1 MAAISENTGDASAN
15 TGTTYT
21 ISLGDVFQGTLDP
34 AADKDWV
41 KVELSA
47 GTIYDFTLSGVDSAD
62 FALFDS
68 SGNHV
73 VSGGII
79 PSGGK
84 LIFSPTA
91 TGTYYIYVGST
102 DSDHSGEYELSLVE
116 NTIPEGTYDEI
127 ADYLTDGFSEWEG
140 ATRLAFEVESG
151 SVLTANITAL
161 TEDGQQLAKWA
172 LEAWTSVT
180 GIQFEFVDHD
190 NAHITF
196 DDNED
201 GGFTLPAAVDGII
214 ISSHVNVSA
223 DWLIIYGKTMDSFT
237 FSTYIH
243 EIGHALGLGHPGPYN
258 DEVVTYGVKNIFLN
272 DSYQASVM
280 SYIPQTQNTYINA
293 SFANHV
299 TPMIA
304 DIIAIQNLYGIP
316 TDINVGDTVYG
327 YQSNVDGYLGQFFK
341 LWTGETPFSNI
352 DMVAGTGTPT
362 IKLRLADLDGDGD
375 SDLVI
380 GNDSGSLFYFENS
393 GTSINANF
401 AERTG
406 SDNPFESVSVDN
418 YSTPTFTD
426 LDADGDLDLTVG
438 NSEGDIAYYEN
449 TGTVTGPSY
458 TQRTGTANPFD
469 NITMGSWSTLA
480 LADLDGDGDPD
491 LAVGNDGG
499 DIHYYENTGTSANP
513 NFTPRTGETNP
524 LNNINAGS
532 YSIPVFVDLDDD
544 NDSDLVVGNGSGTIF
559 YFENTGT
566 VDSAAF
572 TERSGAD
579 NPLFGIS

>member
-1 MAAISENTGDASAN
+1 MATIIENNGDASAD
-15 TGTTYT
+15 TGTDYT
-21 ISLGDVFQGTLDP
+21 IVLGDVFQGTLDP
-34 AADKDWV
+34 AADKDLV
-41 KVELSA
+41 KVELTV

-84 LIFSPTA
+84 LIFSPTV

-102 DSDHSGEYELSLVE
+102 DSDHSGDYEISLVE
-116 NTIPEGTYDEI
+116 NTIPEATYDEI
-127 ADYLTDGFSEWEG
+127 ADYLTDGFREWQG
-140 ATRLAFEVESG
+140 TTRRVFDVEPG
-151 SVLTANITAL
+151 GVLTANITAL
-161 TEDGQQLAKWA
+161 TEEGQQLAKWA
-172 LEAWTSVT
+172 LEAWTNVT
-180 GIQFEFVDHD
+180 GIRFEFVDKD
-190 NAHITF
+190 DAHITF
-196 DDNED
+196 DDDED
-201 GGFTLPAAVDGII
+201 DPDAAGYSTSVVSNGVIVSSIVNISTDTLIESGTTI
-214 ISSHVNVSA
+214 
-223 DWLIIYGKTMDSFT
+223 DSYSFN
-237 FSTYIH
+237 TYIH
-243 EIGHALGLGHPGPYN
+243 EIGHALGLGHTGPYN
-258 DEVVTYGVKNIFLN
+258 GIPFRYGLDNIFLN
-272 DSYQASVM
+272 DSTQVSIM
-280 SYIPQTQNTYINA
+280 SYMNQTANTYINA
-293 SFANHV
+293 SYAEPV
-299 TPMIA
+299 TTMIA
-304 DIIAIQNLYGIP
+304 DIIAIQNLYGTP
-316 TDINVGDTVYG
+316 ADINAGDTVYG
-327 YQSNVDGYLGQFFK
+327 YQSNVDSYLGQFFK

-458 TQRTGTANPFD
+458 TAAHGYCQ
-469 NITMGSWSTLA
+469 
-480 LADLDGDGDPD
+480 
-491 LAVGNDGG
+491 
-499 DIHYYENTGTSANP
+499 
-513 NFTPRTGETNP
+513 
-524 LNNINAGS
+524 
-532 YSIPVFVDLDDD
+532 SI
-544 NDSDLVVGNGSGTIF
+544 
-559 YFENTGT
+559 
-566 VDSAAF
+566 
-572 TERSGAD
+572 R
-579 NPLFGIS
+579 